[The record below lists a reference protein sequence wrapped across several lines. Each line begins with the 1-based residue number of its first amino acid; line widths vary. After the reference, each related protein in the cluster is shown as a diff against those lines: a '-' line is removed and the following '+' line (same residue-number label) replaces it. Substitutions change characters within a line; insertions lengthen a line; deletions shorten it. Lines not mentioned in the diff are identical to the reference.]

1 MSAARADV
9 LASIR
14 RSLGVTGREAPRA
27 AAVANRLDQAP
38 RGVIPERGQQ
48 DRDGRIAL
56 FKERAEMAQ
65 ATCTILD
72 GAAAVPGEVARFL
85 RDVNAPAAIRIGEDR
100 RLAAMPWAET
110 SLTVEAGRSHGADLN
125 AVSFAFGGVAESGTL
140 ALVSGTDN
148 PTTLNFLPDNHVVV
162 VAGDEVEGDYES
174 VLARLHQRYGSK
186 GMPRTLNFITG
197 PSRSGD
203 IEQTLILGAHGPR
216 RLHIVVIRDDVAG
229 GQRTGEIQA

>member
-1 MSAARADV
+1 M
-9 LASIR
+9 ASIR
-14 RSLGVTGREAPRA
+14 RSLGVTGREAPRRT
-27 AAVANRLDQAP
+27 AVANRIEAAP

-56 FKERAEMAQ
+56 FKQRAEAAA
-65 ATCTILD
+65 ATVTVLD
-72 GAAAVPGEVARFL
+72 AGAAVPGEVARFL
-85 RDVNAPAAIRIGEDR
+85 RDINAPAAIRIGEDR

-162 VAGDEVEGDYES
+162 VSGDDVAGDYET
-174 VLARLHQRYGSK
+174 VLARLHDRFGSS

-216 RLHIVVIRDDVAG
+216 RLHIVVVRDDIPADNT
-229 GQRTGEIQA
+229 RAKSKPE